1 MKRFLLAL
9 AMLLMST
16 IAIADVNV
24 NSATLEQLEALPGI
38 GPVKAQAIIDYRKAN
53 GPFKSIDDLKK
64 VNGIGDATLEKMK
77 QSGVMLSGTT
87 KVPTAT
93 EAKKAEPAKAAAAP
107 ASATPASA
115 PAKAAPHQRLR
126 RATGCTCAHHG
137 QVRAGDCA
145 GAGCTCDASAGARGC
160 QVRFDSRAC
169 RGTRGSGRA
178 DEGR

>member
-1 MKRFLLAL
+1 
-9 AMLLMST
+9 MLLMST

-93 EAKKAEPAKAAAAP
+93 ETKKPNRPRPQQRRTGGTRIGTGQGRACNCAGTGDPAAAP
-107 ASATPASA
+107 AP
-115 PAKAAPHQRLR
+115 AAPSPR
-126 RATGCTCAHHG
+126 R
-137 QVRAGDCA
+137 
-145 GAGCTCDASAGARGC
+145 
-160 QVRFDSRAC
+160 
-169 RGTRGSGRA
+169 
-178 DEGR
+178 